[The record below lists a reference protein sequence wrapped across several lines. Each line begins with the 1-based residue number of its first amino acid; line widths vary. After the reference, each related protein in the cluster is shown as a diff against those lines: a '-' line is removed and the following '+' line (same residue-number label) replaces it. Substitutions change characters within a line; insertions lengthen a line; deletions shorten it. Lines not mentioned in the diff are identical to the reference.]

1 MVQALWLEQ
10 EVDALVRSGHKAGR
24 ADCSLLATMK
34 TPKRVCCAPMCTAVS
49 RRSEVQCCAACLQR
63 LLRRPL
69 PAAAALRTEQ
79 ATAIRS
85 QRRAQ
90 QPSST
95 SSGRSSSDRCDA
107 RGFCHAHLLL
117 AVARS
122 TCTARGLP
130 CCVAGSVQEAD
141 SSLSGS
147 SGVLGTSF
155 RERDAGENQPGRGMQ
170 GTVCQPDVN

>member
-10 EVDALVRSGHKAGR
+10 EVDALVSCRHKTGC
-24 ADCSLLATMK
+24 ADCSLLATMT
-34 TPKRVCCAPMCTAVS
+34 TPKRVCCAPMCLAVS
-49 RRSEVQCCAACLQR
+49 RRSEAQCCAACLQR

-69 PAAAALRTEQ
+69 PAAAAPRTEQ

-95 SSGRSSSDRCDA
+95 RSSRSSSDRCGA
-107 RGFCHAHLLL
+107 RGFRHAHLLL

-122 TCTARGLP
+122 TCTAMGLP
-130 CCVAGSVQEAD
+130 CCAVGSVQEAD

-147 SGVLGTSF
+147 SGRLVTSF
-155 RERDAGENQPGRGMQ
+155 RDRDAGENQPGRGMQ
-170 GTVCQPDVN
+170 GTVCQPNVN